1 MFCAGS
7 HFSTYTV
14 IPVIPLVGVE
24 CYGDPMIREFSAGG
38 VVVRRM
44 KHRWWIAAIEPQG
57 RRSPAHKASTRDSV
71 LALPKG
77 AVDAGETAEQ
87 TALREVHEETGVTAE
102 VISKLK
108 DIKYY
113 YIRSWGDHQRVFK
126 VVTFFLVVY
135 RSGRLGNI
143 TPDMRQEVRRAI
155 WIPLEDAE
163 KELSYPGEREVVK
176 LATEWMAAH
185 PELAEQIEAKAARG

>member
-1 MFCAGS
+1 
-7 HFSTYTV
+7 
-14 IPVIPLVGVE
+14 
-24 CYGDPMIREFSAGG
+24 MIREFSAGG

-57 RRSPAHKASTRDSV
+57 RRSPASKPSSRESV

-77 AVDAGETAEQ
+77 AVDAGEGPEQ
-87 TALREVHEETGVTAE
+87 AALREVHEETGVTAE
-102 VISKLK
+102 VVAKLK

-126 VVTFFLVVY
+126 MVSFFLVVY

-143 TPDMRQEVRRAI
+143 SPEMRKEVRRAL
-155 WIPLEDAE
+155 WIPLEDAS
-163 KELSYPGEREVVK
+163 KELSYPGEREVAK
-176 LATEWMAAH
+176 LAQDWIGAH
-185 PELAEQIEAKAARG
+185 PEFAEQIEAKAAGG

>member
-1 MFCAGS
+1 
-7 HFSTYTV
+7 
-14 IPVIPLVGVE
+14 
-24 CYGDPMIREFSAGG
+24 MIREFSAGG

-57 RRSPAHKASTRDSV
+57 RRSPASKPAPRESV

-77 AVDAGETAEQ
+77 AVDEGETPEQ

-102 VISKLK
+102 VVAKLK

-126 VVTFFLVVY
+126 IVSFY
-135 RSGRLGNI
+135 IAAYKSGRLGNI
-143 TPDMRQEVRRAI
+143 SPEMRKEVRRAL
-155 WIPLEDAE
+155 WIPLEDAA
-163 KELSYPGEREVVK
+163 KELSYPGEREVAK
-176 LATEWMAAH
+176 LAVEWVVGH
-185 PELAEQIEAKAARG
+185 PEFEARFAPAKGAKAPDPISE

>member
-1 MFCAGS
+1 
-7 HFSTYTV
+7 
-14 IPVIPLVGVE
+14 
-24 CYGDPMIREFSAGG
+24 MIREFSAGA

-57 RRSPAHKASTRDSV
+57 RRSPASKPSARESV

-77 AVDAGETAEQ
+77 AVDEGESAEQ
-87 TALREVHEETGVTAE
+87 AAMREVHEETGVTAE
-102 VISKLK
+102 VVTKLK

-113 YIRSWGDHQRVFK
+113 YIRSWGDRQRVFK
-126 VVTFFLVVY
+126 IVTFYLAEY

-143 TPDMRQEVRRAI
+143 SPEMHKEVRRAL
-155 WIPLEDAE
+155 WIPLEDAPR
-163 KELSYPGEREVVK
+163 ELSYPGEREVAK

-185 PELAEQIEAKAARG
+185 PEFAAEIEAKAGIGKAASGEGTSQ

>member
-1 MFCAGS
+1 
-7 HFSTYTV
+7 
-14 IPVIPLVGVE
+14 
-24 CYGDPMIREFSAGG
+24 MIREFSAGG

-57 RRSPAHKASTRDSV
+57 RRSPASKPAPRESV

-77 AVDAGETAEQ
+77 AVDQGETPEQ

-102 VISKLK
+102 VVAKLK

-126 VVTFFLVVY
+126 IVSFY
-135 RSGRLGNI
+135 IAAYKSGRLGNI
-143 TPDMRQEVRRAI
+143 SPEMRKEVRRAL
-155 WIPLEDAE
+155 WIPLEDAG
-163 KELSYPGEREVVK
+163 KELSYPGEREVAK
-176 LATEWMAAH
+176 LAVEWVAAH
-185 PELAEQIEAKAARG
+185 PEFEARFEPARAAKAPDPIPE

>member
-1 MFCAGS
+1 
-7 HFSTYTV
+7 
-14 IPVIPLVGVE
+14 
-24 CYGDPMIREFSAGG
+24 MIREFSAGA

-57 RRSPAHKASTRDSV
+57 RRSPASRASSKEAV

-77 AVDAGETAEQ
+77 AVDAGETPEQ
-87 TALREVHEETGVTAE
+87 SALREVHEETGVTAE
-102 VISKLK
+102 VVAKLK

-113 YIRSWGDHQRVFK
+113 YVRSWGDHQRVFK
-126 VVTFFLVVY
+126 IVSFYLAAY

-143 TPDMRQEVRRAI
+143 TPAMHKEVRRAL

-163 KELSYPGEREVVK
+163 KQLSYPGEREVAK
-176 LATEWMAAH
+176 LAAEWVNQH
-185 PELAEQIEAKAARG
+185 PEFEGSVQSSAAAQT

>member
-1 MFCAGS
+1 
-7 HFSTYTV
+7 
-14 IPVIPLVGVE
+14 
-24 CYGDPMIREFSAGG
+24 MIREFSAGG

-57 RRSPAHKASTRDSV
+57 RRSPASKAVAKESV

-77 AVDAGETAEQ
+77 AVDEGETPEQ

-102 VISKLK
+102 VVAKLN

-126 VVTFFLVVY
+126 IVTFYVAVY
-135 RSGRLGNI
+135 KSGRLGNI
-143 TPDMRQEVRRAI
+143 SPEMRKEVKRAL
-155 WIPLEDAE
+155 WIPLEDAA
-163 KELSYPGEREVVK
+163 KELSYPGEREVAK
-176 LATEWMAAH
+176 LAVEFVAEH
-185 PELAEQIEAKAARG
+185 PELEARFAPVKGAKQADSIPE

>member
-1 MFCAGS
+1 
-7 HFSTYTV
+7 
-14 IPVIPLVGVE
+14 
-24 CYGDPMIREFSAGG
+24 MIREFSAGG

-57 RRSPAHKASTRDSV
+57 RRSPASKPLPRESV

-77 AVDAGETAEQ
+77 AVDAGEVPEQ

-102 VISKLK
+102 VVAKLK

-126 VVTFFLVVY
+126 IVSFYLVVY

-143 TPDMRQEVRRAI
+143 SPEMHKEVRRAL
-155 WIPLEDAE
+155 WIPLEEAQ
-163 KELSYPGEREVVK
+163 KELSYPGEREVAK
-176 LATEWMAAH
+176 LAQEWMAAH
-185 PELAEQIEAKAARG
+185 PELAAQIEAKAVRG

>member
-1 MFCAGS
+1 
-7 HFSTYTV
+7 
-14 IPVIPLVGVE
+14 
-24 CYGDPMIREFSAGG
+24 MIREFSAGG

-57 RRSPAHKASTRDSV
+57 RRSPAGKAARDSV

-77 AVDAGETAEQ
+77 AVDQGETPEQ

-102 VISKLK
+102 IVAKLK

-126 VVTFFLVVY
+126 MVSFYMAVY

-143 TPDMRQEVRRAI
+143 SPEMRKEVRRAL
-155 WIPLEDAE
+155 WIPLEDAAR
-163 KELSYPGEREVVK
+163 ELSYPGEREVAT
-176 LATEWMAAH
+176 LAQEWMAAH
-185 PELAEQIEAKAARG
+185 PELAAEMEAKAAGAQKKG

>member
-1 MFCAGS
+1 VAADREG
-7 HFSTYTV
+7 
-14 IPVIPLVGVE
+14 
-24 CYGDPMIREFSAGG
+24 MIREFSAGG

-57 RRSPAHKASTRDSV
+57 RRSPASKPSSRESV

-77 AVDAGETAEQ
+77 AVDVGEGPEQ
-87 TALREVHEETGVTAE
+87 AALREVHEETGVTAE
-102 VISKLK
+102 VVAKLK

-126 VVTFFLVVY
+126 IVSFFLAVY

-143 TPDMRQEVRRAI
+143 SPEMHKEVRRAL
-155 WIPLEDAE
+155 WIPLEDAG
-163 KELSYPGEREVVK
+163 KELSYPGEREVAR
-176 LATEWMAAH
+176 LAVEWMGAH
-185 PELAEQIEAKAARG
+185 PELAAEIEAKAARG

>member
-1 MFCAGS
+1 
-7 HFSTYTV
+7 
-14 IPVIPLVGVE
+14 
-24 CYGDPMIREFSAGG
+24 MIREFSAGG

-57 RRSPAHKASTRDSV
+57 RRSPAAKPSSRESV

-77 AVDAGETAEQ
+77 ALDSGEGPEQ
-87 TALREVHEETGVTAE
+87 AALREVHEETGVTAE
-102 VISKLK
+102 VVSKLK

-126 VVTFFLVVY
+126 IVTFFLVVY

-143 TPDMRQEVRRAI
+143 SPEMRKEVRRAL
-155 WIPLEDAE
+155 WIPLEEAA
-163 KELSYPGEREVVK
+163 KELSYPGEREVAK
-176 LATEWMAAH
+176 LAQEWMGAH
-185 PELAEQIEAKAARG
+185 PELAAEIEAKAARG